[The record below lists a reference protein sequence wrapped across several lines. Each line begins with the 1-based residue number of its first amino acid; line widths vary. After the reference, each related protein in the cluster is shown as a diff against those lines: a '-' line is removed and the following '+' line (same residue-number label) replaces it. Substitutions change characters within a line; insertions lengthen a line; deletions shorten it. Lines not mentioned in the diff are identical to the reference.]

1 MSRVANDSAW
11 KRRVL
16 KEEAVLENRN
26 LVLARSLLKSNAV
39 PPSSQPLKKK
49 STVSEGNGPIGR
61 RESHTKS
68 QVPREPL
75 RPPSVSGSAK
85 WNPRMDA
92 AAGAYP
98 DDRSDAQSV
107 SSYSSGTS
115 IQSYPSTRLS
125 IAYFRFP
132 HYILNLDFL
141 RISGRSGST
150 MRTTSTTLSK
160 IERLERILEEEREKR
175 LVAEREIQLLKDAI
189 LSK

>member
-115 IQSYPSTRLS
+115 IQSYPSTR
-125 IAYFRFP
+125 
-132 HYILNLDFL
+132 
-141 RISGRSGST
+141 ISGRSGST